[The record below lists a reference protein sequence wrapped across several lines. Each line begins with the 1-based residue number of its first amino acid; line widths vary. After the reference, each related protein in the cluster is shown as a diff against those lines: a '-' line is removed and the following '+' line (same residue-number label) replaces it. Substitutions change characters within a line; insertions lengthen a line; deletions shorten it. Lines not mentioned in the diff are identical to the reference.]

1 MHTRKFASDLQSRDR
16 PPVRLHQS
24 DTNVKYMSP
33 NQQRRRISLEEQYD
47 TREEG
52 AMKKKKKKKRDQQ
65 YKQQIFLWPHT
76 TFSP

>member
-1 MHTRKFASDLQSRDR
+1 MSKKIWLSMHTRKFASDLQSRDR

-52 AMKKKKKKKRDQQ
+52 AVKKKKKK
-65 YKQQIFLWPHT
+65 
-76 TFSP
+76 